1 MVNTRF
7 WDDDYTS
14 NLDPIEK
21 LLFLY
26 FLTNT
31 STNICGVYEIPLKK
45 IANETGIDKEM
56 VLKIINRFSKDFKIF
71 YKDGW
76 AVVRNFIKH
85 QNQKSPKVQKGIEI
99 ELENAPEHIKELLKL
114 KGIDTLSHS
123 NTNTNSNTNSN
134 INLTKLNTGDKEL
147 LQDISLIIKEFESVN
162 PICKN
167 FYRNKT
173 QRNNCKDLIELYGL
187 EQVLKVIKILPKTNK
202 LEFVP
207 VVTTPA
213 QLNSKWTQLAT
224 ALQKLKNKQP
234 IIL

>member
-1 MVNTRF
+1 MAKQRMVNTRF

-31 STNICGVYEIPLKK
+31 STNICGVYEIPIKK

-56 VLKIINRFSKDFKIF
+56 VLKIIGRFTKDLKIF

-85 QNQKSPKVQKGIEI
+85 QNQRSPKVQKGIEI
-99 ELENAPEHIKELLKL
+99 ELLNVPESVRDLLEL

-123 NTNTNSNTNSN
+123 NTNSNTNSN
-134 INLTKLNTGDKEL
+134 SNSNNSHSQKSSKKKIEKEIFGELENVKLTNEEYQKLIEKFGDKNTNILIFEL
-147 LQDISLIIKEFESVN
+147 DTYIGSKGDKYKSHYATLLSWAKRKWEEQENKKIS
-162 PICKN
+162 KN
-167 FYRNKT
+167 
-173 QRNNCKDLIELYGL
+173 NNIAF
-187 EQVLKVIKILPKTNK
+187 T
-202 LEFVP
+202 
-207 VVTTPA
+207 
-213 QLNSKWTQLAT
+213 
-224 ALQKLKNKQP
+224 
-234 IIL
+234 

>member
-1 MVNTRF
+1 MAKQRMVNTRF

-56 VLKIINRFSKDFKIF
+56 VIKIIGRFTKDLKVF

-76 AVVRNFIKH
+76 IVVRNFIKH
-85 QNQKSPKVQKGIEI
+85 QNQRSPKIQKGIEV
-99 ELENAPEHIKELLKL
+99 ELKNVPEGVKDLLEL

-123 NTNTNSNTNSN
+123 NSNSNSNLNTNTKEKVSDKKLIKNCYGELENVKLTEIEYQNLLDKFGDKNTNFLIFELDTYIGS
-134 INLTKLNTGDKEL
+134 KGDKYKSHYATILSWAKRKWQE
-147 LQDISLIIKEFESVN
+147 QEEKKIKS
-162 PICKN
+162 
-167 FYRNKT
+167 
-173 QRNNCKDLIELYGL
+173 
-187 EQVLKVIKILPKTNK
+187 KIAFN
-202 LEFVP
+202 
-207 VVTTPA
+207 
-213 QLNSKWTQLAT
+213 
-224 ALQKLKNKQP
+224 
-234 IIL
+234 